1 MPPTNPTYRCNTC
14 QIRVPLPQW
23 ERHLFD
29 PVHARKVRLATYGQ
43 ALEEGSRDKFGVT
56 IVPAELDF
64 GIIDLSTLSTWPTRE
79 NVFYIRLEEGEAR
92 LADIQLSSSLGSLAA
107 FRDANFHVRFSA
119 AITLVRG
126 ATYAVKVTVDPRGNR
141 GFYEDRVEFSFEVP
155 SNGTRF
161 SITRAVKATVTV
173 EAHRRQLAP

>member
-1 MPPTNPTYRCNTC
+1 MQHMP
-14 QIRVPLPQW
+14 
-23 ERHLFD
+23 D
-29 PVHARKVRLATYGQ
+29 PNHARKVRLTTYSQ
-43 ALEEGSRDKFGVT
+43 ALEEGSRDKFGIK

-107 FRDANFHVRFSA
+107 FRDINFHVRFSA
-119 AITLVRG
+119 AINLATGV
-126 ATYAVKVTVDPRGNR
+126 TYAVTVTLDPRGNR

-155 SNGTRF
+155 STGTRF
-161 SITRAVKATVTV
+161 TITRAVKATVTV